1 MDWFPRSKFVWI
13 LRDGRDAY
21 ASALRNPG
29 LNRAGNRYPYVWR
42 DIARKAIKYR
52 DHHSINFIHYESFT
66 ANPGFSARTAM
77 KWLGLG
83 FESQQLDTGFYSKTS
98 MAESKGHEKLK
109 AAITAAS
116 VGRYTEQL
124 TEEDILYFEKI
135 AGKEL
140 ALLGYA

>member
-1 MDWFPRSKFVWI
+1 MGVMRMHQ
-13 LRDGRDAY
+13 RC
-21 ASALRNPG
+21 
-29 LNRAGNRYPYVWR
+29 PYVWR
-42 DIARKAIKYR
+42 DTAREAIKYR

-98 MAESKGHEKLK
+98 LAEQKGHEKLN
-109 AAITAAS
+109 AAITPAS
-116 VGRYTEQL
+116 VGRYREQL
-124 TEEDILYFEKI
+124 TEDDILYFEKI

-140 ALLGYA
+140 ALLGYT